1 MTNTGY
7 VSYGPT
13 TAQGMSKSSITTER
27 VDLMEKDL
35 LIHPGEILKE
45 EFLEPHGISAN
56 KLAQTLG
63 IPTNR
68 ITAIIN
74 GTRRITGETAILL
87 GHAFA
92 TSPEFWLNLQMR
104 HDLDLARMTVS
115 AEAIRNADHFAKG
128 MAA

>member
-1 MTNTGY
+1 MD
-7 VSYGPT
+7 
-13 TAQGMSKSSITTER
+13 Q
-27 VDLMEKDL
+27 DL

-56 KLAQTLG
+56 RLAQSLG
-63 IPTNR
+63 VPTNR

-92 TSPEFWLNLQMR
+92 TSPEFWLTLQLR
-104 HDLDLARMTVS
+104 FDLDQSRRNLSPEAVGRADDFAR
-115 AEAIRNADHFAKG
+115 G

>member
-1 MTNTGY
+1 MDKT
-7 VSYGPT
+7 
-13 TAQGMSKSSITTER
+13 
-27 VDLMEKDL
+27 L

-56 KLAQTLG
+56 KLAQNLG

-92 TSPEFWLNLQMR
+92 TSPEFWLNLQLR
-104 HDLDLARMTVS
+104 YDLDVARMTVS
-115 AEAIRNADHFAKG
+115 ADAIRNADHFAQS